1 MELSEEHSK
10 ASKNQILQHV
20 EKSPNQIA
28 CTQYM
33 QLATGEKPLFLQSII
48 IDYLCQT
55 RNVCLGEELPWDQL
69 IARAQR
75 MKYAEGETEPQY
87 FKHVKSFSG
96 VIHLDSDFSRDYEY
110 FNNTQRMTGNQLLD
124 KFPESREYLEP
135 IIRSKNLHDKII
147 IVPTPVPRIPLPKF
161 NQYERPFPPEK
172 EWMIFKKIHSD
183 KGKSSAAQTEE
194 FQSSYFDMLLAD
206 TRPAIQIPPTA
217 VSEYIMNCRFDE
229 DATVLRG
236 WSSNQGS
243 SDDDAMSI
251 PNFEGRVTS
260 KSRKK

>member
-1 MELSEEHSK
+1 MEIDQIDINASEEHSK
-10 ASKNQILQHV
+10 ASNLMILQQ
-20 EKSPNQIA
+20 KDKGNSQIA

-48 IDYLCQT
+48 IEYLSQT

-96 VIHLDSDFSRDYEY
+96 VIHLDSDFSKEYEY
-110 FNNTQRMTGNQLLD
+110 FNNTESITGDQVLE
-124 KFPESREYLEP
+124 KFSEARQYLEP
-135 IIRSKNLHDKII
+135 IIRSRNLHDKQI
-147 IVPTPVPRIPLPKF
+147 IVPTPVARIPLPKF
-161 NQYERPFPPEK
+161 NRYERPFPPEK

-183 KGKSSAAQTEE
+183 KSKSSSSSTEE
-194 FQSSYFDMLLAD
+194 FQSSYFDMLLAG
-206 TRPAIQIPPTA
+206 TKETIQIPPTA
-217 VSEYIMNCRFDE
+217 VSEYIMNCRNAD
-229 DATVLRG
+229 DLNTIRG
-236 WSSNQGS
+236 WGSNHGS

-251 PNFEGRVTS
+251 PNFEGR
-260 KSRKK
+260 